1 MEELWGL
8 TAFKIH
14 FAESSNLFWNV
25 QKWAIWWNLV
35 AAAEQ
40 ESLKLKFA
48 SCSQYKIVS
57 VLNLKNNNIILV
69 AVCKGLHAFVSRM
82 LLIIPSIISMYLIRR
97 TWMCTWNLNSR
108 ILFTCRRHL
117 EGFGPIIVVDIFI
130 RSLMWNIGIH
140 FSLFVLHKF
149 LTTNSWSPNAFVTC
163 YLWFVQKKVV

>member
-1 MEELWGL
+1 MFTPKEKSILFCNKIDIKQVEELWGL

-14 FAESSNLFWNV
+14 FSESSNLFWNV

-69 AVCKGLHAFVSRM
+69 AVCTDLHAFVSRM

-108 ILFTCRRHL
+108 ILFTCRRYL
-117 EGFGPIIVVDIFI
+117 LRRFWPNNCSRYFYTISDVKY
-130 RSLMWNIGIH
+130 RNT
-140 FSLFVLHKF
+140 LFTVCA
-149 LTTNSWSPNAFVTC
+149 T
-163 YLWFVQKKVV
+163 